1 MMICRFIYT
10 YMRALFFIS
19 LKRRC
24 HSPCCYYSRYKYIVV
39 ERCSYVRTFLF
50 GSACLH
56 FWLRVTERNV
66 YVLYVLYLF
75 FLSDQNLINFV
86 KVMYAFM
93 TTTTITTTPI
103 LRRREHHACCSSS
116 SSRRVHFGVLASSSS
131 SLSNNNNNYNLVG
144 EIKTQRS
151 ECFSCKARISSS
163 SNITLRLLPSSSR
176 SKSAR
181 RDVSVAARWRF
192 WRKTTKEEEDSPWWL
207 MDEKAMK
214 RFTDEGKE
222 DVFRL
227 RTTNLPGM
235 SEDKMTPE
243 GAAAGA
249 LLLGLAVWAFVIILK
264 LLALVWG
271 ILYAGVK
278 YSAIAAV
285 LVLLGIAAL

>member
-1 MMICRFIYT
+1 MFVR
-10 YMRALFFIS
+10 
-19 LKRRC
+19 
-24 HSPCCYYSRYKYIVV
+24 
-39 ERCSYVRTFLF
+39 SYV
-50 GSACLH
+50 S
-56 FWLRVTERNV
+56 FWFRVPSLLTPPRNRAKRV
-66 YVLYVLYLF
+66 RLVLLYLF
-75 FLSDQNLINFV
+75 FLSDQNLTNFV
-86 KVMYAFM
+86 KVMHAFM
-93 TTTTITTTPI
+93 TTLTTPSSPI

-116 SSRRVHFGVLASSSS
+116 SSRRVHFGALASSSSSSSS

-163 SNITLRLLPSSSR
+163 SNITLRAVPFSSR

>member
-1 MMICRFIYT
+1 MSLYLY
-10 YMRALFFIS
+10 YMRALFFIC

-24 HSPCCYYSRYKYIVV
+24 HSSCCYYSRYKDIVV
-39 ERCSYVRTFLF
+39 ERCSYVRTFIF
-50 GSACLH
+50 GSIRLH
-56 FWLRVTERNV
+56 FWLRVTAR
-66 YVLYVLYLF
+66 LCLF

-86 KVMYAFM
+86 KVMHAFM
-93 TTTTITTTPI
+93 TTTTTTTTTPI
-103 LRRREHHACCSSS
+103 LRRREHHTCCSSS
-116 SSRRVHFGVLASSSS
+116 SSRRVHFGALASSSS

-144 EIKTQRS
+144 EIKTQQS
-151 ECFSCKARISSS
+151 ECFSFKARISSS
-163 SNITLRLLPSSSR
+163 SNITLRAVPSSSR